1 MGLSGAVS
9 THGDIDFANGA
20 DKDEEK
26 MVLAGSD
33 NSGRLQA
40 ALFSNTPTNTINL
53 FLHFALWYYLT
64 LDVRVY
70 TFNAFDMQLR
80 NHSIQ
85 ATGNRSKVKT
95 IKNERRE
102 RHI

>member
-1 MGLSGAVS
+1 M
-9 THGDIDFANGA
+9 
-20 DKDEEK
+20 KKK
-26 MVLAGSD
+26 MVLAGFVVSD

-85 ATGNRSKVKT
+85 ATGNRRDVGRDIYSKSEYIYKT
-95 IKNERRE
+95 
-102 RHI
+102 